1 MIADL
6 CRQEEEEETRTLRER
21 RCFVLLVGA
30 NNSARVL
37 APIVYVCCVGG
48 KSALRERPRDL
59 LREMLL

>member
-6 CRQEEEEETRTLRER
+6 CRQEEEEEEEEEEETQTLRER

-37 APIVYVCCVGG
+37 APIVYVCVCRGKKCVAGTT
-48 KSALRERPRDL
+48 P
-59 LREMLL
+59 